1 MWRAVQVALGG
12 DLARVVPTDA
22 MQVDDQW
29 RCDVAPLGEMAAAG
43 ARYMDDT
50 LTAKA
55 VEMERRV
62 DAFAAAVSAQ
72 YGVTDFHPAHAAA
85 QEKVREDRKRALL
98 GGKARRQSLIAR
110 LLVIWSVSP
119 KCIDPD
125 LLPVTKVVVVGRV
138 VGDGDARLSVKSVL
152 LEGSVAHC
160 GGTRVRLELREA
172 AAAAA
177 LFPGQV
183 VAAEGFNPS
192 GHCLVVSRLFTSA
205 APPLAPPP
213 AAQRG
218 DGSLSGAS
226 TPPCE
231 RAGARCD
238 ARDHWPFFETPSYA
252 PEARV

>member
-1 MWRAVQVALGG
+1 MQVALGG

-29 RCDVAPLGEMAAAG
+29 RCDVSPLGEMAAAG

-55 VEMERRV
+55 AEMERRV
-62 DAFAAAVSAQ
+62 DLFAAAVTQQ
-72 YGVTDFHPAHAAA
+72 YGVADFHPAHAAA
-85 QEKVREDRKRALL
+85 QEKV
-98 GGKARRQSLIAR
+98 
-110 LLVIWSVSP
+110 
-119 KCIDPD
+119 
-125 LLPVTKVVVVGRV
+125 VVVGRV
-138 VGDGDARLSVKSVL
+138 VGDGDSRLSVKSVV

-192 GHCLVVSRLFTSA
+192 GHCLVVTRLFTAA
-205 APPLAPPP
+205 APPLMPPP
-213 AAQRG
+213 TAQRG

-226 TPPCE
+226 T
-231 RAGARCD
+231 RRLYAD
-238 ARDHWPFFETPSYA
+238 AWLRSGMMSSAAAT
-252 PEARV
+252 